1 MIADDDKQLQ
11 GEREELVTLLRF
23 MREQRLALVLMVV
36 VGAIAGFA
44 QEHSR
49 DRFFEGSVSIAIGS
63 VGVIGQKV
71 AKNEDVPGGDWE
83 FISGV
88 RYHGLEPGRRLLTTP
103 SELYRVL
110 RVRYSIPEAK
120 SGLRPTPFVDNID
133 NMSGDGLKIYAK
145 GDSAEQVEAFLS
157 KIVEVALEDLQDR
170 FLPTQQLLLDLREL
184 LNRKLNSQ
192 NDSSSMAELV
202 DRLYVSS
209 STAELVDRLYEVD
222 RALSPINTRPSEV
235 VERVNVY
242 PPKPRKYLL
251 AGLIGGGV
259 GLLAGLLALLLVNL
273 SNLITKPK

>member
-1 MIADDDKQLQ
+1 MIFDDDKQLQ
-11 GEREELVTLLRF
+11 GEREGLVTLLRF
-23 MREQRLALVLMVV
+23 AREQRLALVLFVA
-36 VGAIAGFA
+36 VGAMAGFVL
-44 QEHSR
+44 EHSR

-63 VGVIGQKV
+63 VGVIGQKLSR
-71 AKNEDVPGGDWE
+71 NEDVPGEDWE

-120 SGLRPTPFVDNID
+120 SGLRPTPFVDNVD

-157 KIVEVALEDLQDR
+157 EIAEAALEDLQDR
-170 FLPTQQLLLDLREL
+170 FLPTRQLLVELREL
-184 LNRKLNSQ
+184 LNRKVESQ
-192 NDSSSMAELV
+192 HDNASAKALI
-202 DRLYVSS
+202 
-209 STAELVDRLYEVD
+209 DRLYEVD
-222 RALSPINTRPSEV
+222 RALSPVNTRPSEV

-259 GLLAGLLALLLVNL
+259 GFLVGLLVLLFVDLSKLV
-273 SNLITKPK
+273 TKPK